1 MPHFSGSRRGNYF
14 SPMYEP
20 TTIPYLTAYHA
31 GPPLTTRKFF
41 QSNWERCRW
50 WEHRTCR
57 NTVFVPDELAFAP
70 RCPHL
75 SPTLSKKKKMVGVGI
90 FFDITSF
97 FCQAADLYLVLAP
110 PDQGTT
116 ILPQGIIG
124 IEISHLSVLFFI
136 LLPTAAFQNLLNLH
150 RQTEKQNVRAARGFR
165 IFSGLLRTF

>member
-1 MPHFSGSRRGNYF
+1 
-14 SPMYEP
+14 
-20 TTIPYLTAYHA
+20 
-31 GPPLTTRKFF
+31 
-41 QSNWERCRW
+41 
-50 WEHRTCR
+50 
-57 NTVFVPDELAFAP
+57 
-70 RCPHL
+70 
-75 SPTLSKKKKMVGVGI
+75 MVGVGI

-165 IFSGLLRTF
+165 IFSGLLRTFWRAFPIRSSFHGHVKLLKLGECSPSCQKSLPNKPTVTRVERKKESGDLLFDSFKFI